1 MADDLSSSQSLYA
14 STSSLPNS
22 KQCSQTYKSA
32 SQLFLTRR
40 LQESLT
46 TLTPIITTTPA
57 AAADDQ
63 PTANGS
69 GDNGSP
75 AALAPISFASSNV
88 RIKVWNL
95 YITLLSN
102 IVDLGPEEGKAEFG
116 QKEWKALVAKV
127 RDGTVWEEIVQAG
140 YQGREGSVDADVV
153 SNL

>member
-1 MADDLSSSQSLYA
+1 MANDLSSSQSLYA

-22 KQCSQTYKSA
+22 KQCSQTYKAA

-40 LQESLT
+40 LQESLAT
-46 TLTPIITTTPA
+46 ITPIITSTPA
-57 AAADDQ
+57 TAAADDL
-63 PTANGS
+63 PTTNGS
-69 GDNGSP
+69 ADSSI
-75 AALAPISFASSNV
+75 APIAFASSNV

-102 IVDLGPEEGKAEFG
+102 IVDLGPEDGKTEFG

>member
-1 MADDLSSSQSLYA
+1 MANDLSSSQSLYT

-46 TLTPIITTTPA
+46 TLTPIITTTPPAAAA
-57 AAADDQ
+57 AAADDL
-63 PTANGS
+63 PTTNGS
-69 GDNGSP
+69 
-75 AALAPISFASSNV
+75 AFAPIAFASSNV

-102 IVDLGPEEGKAEFG
+102 IVDLGPEDGKIEFG